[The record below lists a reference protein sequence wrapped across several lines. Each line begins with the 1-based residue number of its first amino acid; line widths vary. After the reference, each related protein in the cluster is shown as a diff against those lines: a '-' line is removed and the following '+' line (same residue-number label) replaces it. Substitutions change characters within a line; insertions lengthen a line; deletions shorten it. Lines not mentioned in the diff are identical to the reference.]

1 MPLPQ
6 HLDDL
11 RFALRRDTAAEW
23 TRKNPVLL
31 DGEPGYE
38 RDTHKLKIG
47 DGLNPWTTLQYL
59 ISPTTGGPVVLD
71 PGSSDAAVAAHIASQ
86 TPHPVYDDGP
96 DLLLLYQNAKV

>member
-1 MPLPQ
+1 MLSPYN
-6 HLDDL
+6 LDDL
-11 RFALRRDTAAEW
+11 RFKLRRDTAAEW

-38 RDTHKLKIG
+38 KDSQKLKIG
-47 DGLNPWTTLQYL
+47 DGIRAWVVLPYL
-59 ISPTTGGPVVLD
+59 ISEGGGPVVVG
-71 PGSSDAAVAAHIASQ
+71 PGSSDAAIAAHVASL